1 MTQQQWENHLAEKIF
16 VTSKN
21 DSQQPDDTSM
31 QTLMNCDID
40 NIKTAI
46 AEARE
51 RFPEHVTI
59 EADALELLLN
69 SYLKNET
76 HSRDA

>member
-1 MTQQQWENHLAEKIF
+1 
-16 VTSKN
+16 
-21 DSQQPDDTSM
+21 
-31 QTLMNCDID
+31 MNCDID

>member
-1 MTQQQWENHLAEKIF
+1 MKMLIQ
-16 VTSKN
+16 
-21 DSQQPDDTSM
+21 
-31 QTLMNCDID
+31 CDID

-46 AEARE
+46 AEACQ
-51 RFPEHVTI
+51 RFPEHVEI

-76 HSRDA
+76 VAESSKAPNGQQRKS

>member
-1 MTQQQWENHLAEKIF
+1 
-16 VTSKN
+16 
-21 DSQQPDDTSM
+21 M

-76 HSRDA
+76 HGRDA